1 MLSSVKYGLYII
13 ALAGA
18 SWVGFTTYGY
28 FFSTSGPQLHITG
41 IEHDGCYAG
50 ETHCA
55 VQGNDEYKVALL
67 SLSLDGKPLVQNF
80 KINKKAFTYE
90 FALPTTTLSHGKHVL
105 EVTAHNGTYY
115 KTPTRQ
121 EIAFNVDNIPLQAAF
136 IKGDVDAKVFQG
148 RTLHVQLQAN
158 KELAHAQAKTLSKSY
173 SCFAESPNL
182 LIYECFIPIECD
194 QTPNEYPLTFEL
206 RDRVGNS
213 YALETKFQ
221 VVAFPFKKQSLRFD
235 AEKVKAEADAGL
247 TEKQFDTDMQ
257 EVNARSE
264 QHKLWHG
271 VFSTPT
277 EIKEPRQITTEY
289 GVIRTTQERG
299 LRQHK
304 ALDIYNTPRSVV
316 WAPQDG
322 VIVLKNR
329 YAHSGNTI
337 VIDHGYNILTLL
349 FHLDSF
355 APIEVGDKIR
365 RGSPVGYIGKTG
377 LATGYHLH
385 WEMWINTVAVD
396 PLQWTKQD
404 F

>member
-13 ALAGA
+13 ALAGI
-18 SWVGFTTYGY
+18 SWIGFTVYGY
-28 FFSTSGPQLHITG
+28 FFSLSGPQLYITG
-41 IEHDGCYAG
+41 IEPDGCYAG
-50 ETHCA
+50 EAYCT
-55 VQGNDEYKVALL
+55 VRGNDEYKVALL
-67 SLSLDGKPLVQNF
+67 SLLLDGKPLVQNF

-90 FALPTTTLSHGKHVL
+90 FTLPTTTLSQGKHVL
-105 EVTAHNGTYY
+105 EVTAQNGTYY

-121 EIAFNVDNIPLQAAF
+121 EVTFTVDNIPLQAAF
-136 IKGDVDAKVFQG
+136 VKGNTDAQVFQG

-158 KELAHAQAKTLSKSY
+158 KELAHAQAKTLSKNY
-173 SCFAESPNL
+173 PCFTESHDS

-194 QTPNEYPLTFEL
+194 QTPNEYPLTIEL

-213 YALETKFQ
+213 YTLESKFQ

-235 AEKVKAEADAGL
+235 AEKVKAETDAGL
-247 TEKQFDTDMQ
+247 SEKQFDADMQ
-257 EVNARSE
+257 EINARSE
-264 QHKLWHG
+264 QL
-271 VFSTPT
+271 
-277 EIKEPRQITTEY
+277 KEPRQITTEF

-329 YAHSGNTI
+329 YAHSGNTV
-337 VIDHGYNILTLL
+337 VIDHGYNVLTLL

-355 APIEVGDKIR
+355 APIELGDKIR

-385 WEMWINTVAVD
+385 WEMWINGVAVD